1 MVREQKQSEHSIH
14 YAWEALDQKSW
25 FTKRKQNS
33 QFSRHRIMEGTI
45 DAAVQHTLD
54 EDVSTTIM
62 RDLGSVGIKLKH
74 VLFPP
79 SSSPSASASNHQ
91 FSYLYNADDEMSN
104 ATLKSLKDWD
114 LWGPL
119 LVCLMLSI
127 ILSINAPDSQKTLMF
142 STVFLLVWAGGAI
155 VTVNAQLLGGTISF
169 FQSLSV
175 LGYCVFPLA
184 LSALLILCLKVGVD
198 SLVLN
203 LIIVGFAFL
212 WSTRA
217 SVLFMGGFIKAERRA
232 LAVFPVFFFYTFFSW
247 LILV

>member
-1 MVREQKQSEHSIH
+1 
-14 YAWEALDQKSW
+14 
-25 FTKRKQNS
+25 
-33 QFSRHRIMEGTI
+33 MEGTI

-79 SSSPSASASNHQ
+79 SSSPSTSASNHQ

-142 STVFLLVWAGGAI
+142 STVFLLVF
-155 VTVNAQLLGGTISF
+155 V
-169 FQSLSV
+169 
-175 LGYCVFPLA
+175 
-184 LSALLILCLKVGVD
+184 
-198 SLVLN
+198 
-203 LIIVGFAFL
+203 
-212 WSTRA
+212 
-217 SVLFMGGFIKAERRA
+217 RR
-232 LAVFPVFFFYTFFSW
+232 F
-247 LILV
+247 